1 MSQLG
6 AMTARR
12 RGHTR
17 RTMEDRVVDAVVYI
31 FIAVVFIVTA
41 YPFWL
46 SIVLAFNEGKDAQYG
61 GIFFWPRKFSLD
73 NFKELIRDSQWGQAL
88 GVSVARTVLGTV
100 VTVIGT
106 SVVAYGLSY
115 KQLVGRKV
123 YMALFI
129 FAMYFSGGII
139 PYYMVLRQIKLLNT
153 FFVYIIPGMINM
165 FYVLVSISFFQE
177 IPGELGESARLD
189 GAGEMSI
196 FLRVMLPISK
206 PLLATL
212 AIFMAVGQWNNW
224 FDTAFFT
231 QNKALRTM
239 AYQLMS
245 VIKKSSL
252 GQANMD
258 AYTSSLAQSSF
269 TTTSIMLAAMLVA
282 VGPILIV
289 YPFFQRYFVTGLTI
303 GSVKG

>member
-1 MSQLG
+1 MERLG
-6 AMTARR
+6 MASAKR
-12 RGHTR
+12 RGHLR
-17 RTMEDRVVDAVVYI
+17 RTTEDIVVDTVVYVL
-31 FIAVVFIVTA
+31 IAIVFIVTA

-73 NFKELIRDSQWGQAL
+73 NFRELIRDSQWGQAL
-88 GVSVARTVLGTV
+88 SVSVARTVLGTA
-100 VTVIGT
+100 VTVLGT

-115 KQLVGRKV
+115 RQLAGRKF
-123 YMALFI
+123 YMSMFI

-153 FFVYIIPGMINM
+153 FFVYIIPGAVNL
-165 FYVLVSISFFQE
+165 FYTLISISFFQE
-177 IPGELGESARLD
+177 IPGELSESARLD
-189 GAGEMSI
+189 GAGEMNI

-258 AYTSSLAQSSF
+258 SYTSSLAQSTF

>member
-1 MSQLG
+1 
-6 AMTARR
+6 
-12 RGHTR
+12 
-17 RTMEDRVVDAVVYI
+17 MEDRVVDAVVYI